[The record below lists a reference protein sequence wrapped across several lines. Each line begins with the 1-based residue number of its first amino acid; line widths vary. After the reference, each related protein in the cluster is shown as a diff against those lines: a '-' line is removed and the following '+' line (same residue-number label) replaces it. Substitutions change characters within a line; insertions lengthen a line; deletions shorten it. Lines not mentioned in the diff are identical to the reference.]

1 MGVSFGL
8 FIIQECRSE
17 CQQSFT
23 VSGEDS
29 GRTGNAVVKE
39 FCKKL

>member
-1 MGVSFGL
+1 MSVSFGL

-23 VSGEDS
+23 VSSEDP
-29 GRTGNAVVKE
+29 GVQE
-39 FCKKL
+39 ML